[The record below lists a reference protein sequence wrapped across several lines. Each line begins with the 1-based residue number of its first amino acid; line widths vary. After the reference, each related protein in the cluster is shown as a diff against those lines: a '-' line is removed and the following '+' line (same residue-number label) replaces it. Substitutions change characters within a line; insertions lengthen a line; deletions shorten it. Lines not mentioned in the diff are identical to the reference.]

1 MKRIDW
7 VPYASDGMIS
17 QGFVD
22 GSKTK
27 GRYSIVAVGE
37 SETPVVWTLNPYPE
51 GPNIIA
57 RGPLGECID
66 VAEQLEQ
73 SYADE
78 PGVAGV
84 GKI

>member
-27 GRYSIVAVGE
+27 GRYAIVAVE
-37 SETPVVWTLNPYPE
+37 IETPVVWTLNPYPA

-57 RGPLGECID
+57 RGPLGECLET
-66 VAEQLEQ
+66 AEELEQ
-73 SYADE
+73 SYTD
-78 PGVAGV
+78 P
-84 GKI
+84 